1 MADGL
6 DVVDSAAQDKAT
18 ADRTGLPILKITRI
32 TTKTDRFPYPAS
44 GLVWRR
50 LIHHR
55 TSISSINERQ
65 TQQPRPQQPQTEAS
79 TKQHLKRSG
88 CRNDLRLNKATVLPF
103 WQNVSGAIALYQP
116 PQL

>member
-1 MADGL
+1 MTALGVIVDKYTDVRSIGAQYLSENLLFDYEDSKRRDEIVVMADGL

-32 TTKTDRFPYPAS
+32 TTKTDRFPYPPS

-55 TSISSINERQ
+55 TSISSIN
-65 TQQPRPQQPQTEAS
+65 
-79 TKQHLKRSG
+79 
-88 CRNDLRLNKATVLPF
+88 
-103 WQNVSGAIALYQP
+103 
-116 PQL
+116 